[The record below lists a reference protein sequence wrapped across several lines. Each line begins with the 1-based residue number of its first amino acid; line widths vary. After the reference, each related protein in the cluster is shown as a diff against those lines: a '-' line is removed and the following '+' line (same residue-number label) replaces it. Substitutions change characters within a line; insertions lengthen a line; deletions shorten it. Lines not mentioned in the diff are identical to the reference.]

1 MYAVLFA
8 ILLVIVLLYARRC
21 TETYNSGEDVLNGE
35 PKFEGAFVY
44 YPGTYGFSVKAGGA
58 PTPKKCYEWAKRNGV
73 NHWGCRRN
81 DKSCFNYADPSI
93 LTLMRYRGATHN
105 QTNVKIGCTEPG
117 VKVMNGC
124 LDWSKGNM
132 VWGKLGDG
140 KLRKFIVSGL
150 LRNGDERPGLENFM
164 RTRSFEECRAAAAEK
179 EYDAFVYTTNR
190 HDNDPATC
198 YGVYNNSLDLYDFLG
213 GKVGSDMI
221 DDYRYIT
228 ACTDPEKS
236 VRTGCK

>member
-35 PKFEGAFVY
+35 PKIEGAFVY

-58 PTPKKCYEWAKRNGV
+58 PTPKTCYEWAKRNGV
-73 NHWGCRRN
+73 NHWGWRRN

-93 LTLMRYRGATHN
+93 LTLMRYRDDTHN

-132 VWGKLGDG
+132 VWGKLDDS
-140 KLRKFIVSGL
+140 KLKKFIPAVTSTY
-150 LRNGDERPGLENFM
+150 LRTTSL
-164 RTRSFEECRAAAAEK
+164 EECRAAAAEE

-190 HDNDPATC
+190 HDLYPATC